1 MVWDKMGGGKMLTM
15 AYTSV
20 FTMGV
25 MFVIVPLLTLMVDLL
40 QKLRGSDPR
49 YVKMIAHNLDKF
61 LDKFLKGEIISATT
75 NLPVGLTALI
85 VILFSPQKLEK
96 CVSLHRAIICCHKNW
111 KALEIYFSLEA
122 ISRNLMNRS
131 TFSPKKSGWVGV
143 SNES

>member
-20 FTMGV
+20 FMMGV
-25 MFVIVPLLTLMVDLL
+25 MFVIVSLLTLMVDLL
-40 QKLRGSDPR
+40 QKLRGSDSR

-61 LDKFLKGEIISATT
+61 FDKFFKGEIISATT
-75 NLPVGLTALI
+75 NLPVGLTELI
-85 VILFSPQKLEK
+85 VIPLSPQKLDN
-96 CVSLHRAIICCHKNW
+96 CVSLHHAVIRCHKNW

-122 ISRNLMNRS
+122 ISRNLMYRS

-143 SNES
+143 SNKS